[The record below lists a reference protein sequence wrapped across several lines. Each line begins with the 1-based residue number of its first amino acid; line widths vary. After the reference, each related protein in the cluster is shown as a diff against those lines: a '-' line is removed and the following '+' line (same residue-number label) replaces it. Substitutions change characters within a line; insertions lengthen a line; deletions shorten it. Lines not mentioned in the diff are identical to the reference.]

1 MSSSLDWVVVVQRKD
16 GPLDSQ
22 SNKTEPARKTHSQ
35 TPTQP
40 FGEHHLENNQRS
52 DLKRD
57 SKEKTIIQWNENIGS
72 RKDLEF
78 NFVA

>member
-22 SNKTEPARKTHSQ
+22 IEQDRASEKTHSQ

-52 DLKRD
+52 NLEKD
-57 SKEKTIIQWNENIGS
+57 SKEKKQ
-72 RKDLEF
+72 
-78 NFVA
+78 